1 MATSLPPFT
10 WLRAFES
17 AARLLSFTGAADEL
31 NVTQSAVSQHIRAL
45 EERIGKP
52 LFVRKPRGL
61 ALTDDGRRL
70 LPYVTAAVSE
80 LSSGLS
86 VVAPDAPETVL
97 HVAASISFAQL
108 WLAPRLPDFQRD
120 HPDLGLRI
128 VSALWSDDYL
138 HMRADVELR
147 YGTREMIGADAHRL
161 IDDRVVLLCAP
172 PMAAAIETWDDV
184 RAAPLIHTVGTSDTW
199 QTWTQH
205 LGLKPPA
212 AFSHAVDSYVLSL
225 ELARSGAGVAL
236 GSRFLGERL
245 IASGDIAVPLDLAA
259 PAREN
264 HYVTINGGSAL
275 RRHAETFRDWIID
288 RVTP

>member
-1 MATSLPPFT
+1 MATPLPPFT

-31 NVTQSAVSQHIRAL
+31 NVTQSAVSQHIRSL

-52 LFVRKPRGL
+52 LFVRKARGL

-120 HPDLGLRI
+120 HPGLGLRI

-138 HMRADVELR
+138 HTRADVELR
-147 YGTREMIGADAHRL
+147 YGTKDMVGADAL
-161 IDDRVVLLCAP
+161 KLVDDRVVLYCTP
-172 PMAAAIETWDDV
+172 QMAAGIKTWDDV
-184 RAAPLIHTVGTSDTW
+184 CTAPLIHTVGTSDTW

-205 LGLKPPA
+205 LGLAPPV
-212 AFSHAVDSYVLSL
+212 AFSHSVDSYVLSM
-225 ELARSGAGVAL
+225 ELARSGVGVAL

-245 IASGDIAVPLDLAA
+245 VASGEVAVPLDLST

-264 HYVTINGGSAL
+264 HYITINGGSAL
-275 RRHAETFRDWIID
+275 RRQAETFRDWIVGEIA
-288 RVTP
+288 